1 MTDKPLY
8 YNIATIR
15 KLLLRAFDAEEL
27 RRFSLDRPQFRPV
40 VDDFGPKYSLNDM
53 VDEMIEYCWKQNLW
67 DELLTEV
74 KEASPKQYARFESGL
89 MTADVPPDLQLGFR
103 EPEPGFP
110 WRRVAIVAAVLA
122 IALILLGVAAGP
134 RLREAACG
142 PLGCK
147 PEGVQRLAIGDFE
160 NLTPDATELGRVWTQ
175 GTREV
180 LIEKLS
186 QVPSL
191 QLINQTSP
199 QVTDRVKR
207 ELDYWIEGQFQML
220 DRAELRS
227 RLTGPGGR
235 YLAPDVSV
243 EGAPSET
250 LANITALRNEL
261 ALALLSRLGVEPEP
275 ALAETLRNTPTGDME
290 ALALNNEG
298 VDLINLGDY
307 AAAEIKFRAALSL
320 DPDYSI
326 AHSNLAFVLASQG
339 AYDGAI
345 TSYQAAIEQL
355 PRYAVFR
362 YNLGNLYLLL
372 ERTDE
377 ALLSLQEAIR
387 LDPGY
392 VQACN
397 ELGNVYIL
405 REQWAEAREA
415 LEKGLA
421 LDPSFAP
428 LHKNLA
434 RVALAEGKAGEA
446 IDLLG
451 TALQLYQEKPLE
463 ATYLLAEAYAQAGQ
477 EAKACQQLAAYW
489 VLDPNRIGEWSL
501 DAEEL
506 QNQLDCP

>member
-15 KLLLRAFDAEEL
+15 KLLLRAFSAEEL
-27 RRFSLDRPQFRPV
+27 HRFCLDQPQFRPLV
-40 VDDFGPKYSLNDM
+40 NDFGPKYSLNDM
-53 VDEMIEYCWKQNLW
+53 VDEVIEYCWKQNLW

-74 KEASPKQYARFESGL
+74 KEANPEQYVRFEPDL
-89 MTADVPPDLQLGFR
+89 MTAEVSPDLQLGFR

-110 WRRVAIVAAVLA
+110 WRRVAIVVAVLA

-147 PEGVQRLAIGDFE
+147 PKGVQRLAIGDFE
-160 NLTPDATELGRVWTQ
+160 NLTPDATELGLVWTR

-207 ELDYWIEGQFQML
+207 ELDYWIEGQFQVV

-227 RLTGPGGR
+227 RLSRRGGE
-235 YLAPDVSV
+235 YLSPDVRV
-243 EGAPSET
+243 EGEATET
-250 LANITALRNEL
+250 LANITSLQNEL
-261 ALALLSRLGVEPEP
+261 ALALLRRLGIEPEP

-298 VDLINLGDY
+298 VDLINVQDY
-307 AAAEIKFRAALSL
+307 PAAESKFRAALSL
-320 DPDYSI
+320 DPDFGV
-326 AHSNLAFVLASQG
+326 AHANLGFALAEQG
-339 AYDGAI
+339 EYDGAL
-345 TSYQAAIEQL
+345 TSYRAAIDRL
-355 PRYAVFR
+355 PRYALFH
-362 YNLGNLYLLL
+362 YNLGNLFALLGD
-372 ERTDE
+372 TDQ
-377 ALLSLQEAIR
+377 ALLSLHEAIR

-392 VQACN
+392 VQAYN
-397 ELGNVYIL
+397 ELGNVYL
-405 REQWAEAREA
+405 ELEQWPDARRE
-415 LEKGLA
+415 LERGLE
-421 LDPSFAP
+421 LDATFAP
-428 LHKNLA
+428 LHKNLG
-434 RVALAEGKAGEA
+434 RVALAQGKTEEA
-446 IDLLG
+446 IDRLG

-463 ATYLLAEAYAQAGQ
+463 ATYLLAVAYAQAGQ

-489 VLDPNRIGEWSL
+489 VLDPNRFSEWAL
-501 DAEEL
+501 DAEDLE
-506 QNQLDCP
+506 NQLGCP